1 MRTSKQYSTWEKFQA
16 TALLALLL
24 LVATPLSAAAQSTT
38 GNIQGVV
45 TDTNGAVVK
54 GATVKVI
61 NSDTGAT
68 KEAITNDEGFYRVT
82 NLIPGRNYKIEVNAQ
97 GFSPSTRE
105 GVVILLG
112 TENDANLLVSAAG
125 VTEQVEVTTGEEL
138 IQTTQSQ
145 LSQSF
150 SPKQLTELPI
160 LGGSI
165 DNLALLT
172 PGVATPGDADFTN
185 GVGISANGNRGRS
198 NNFQIDGQDN
208 NDNSVAGPS
217 LTLTN
222 TEAIGEY
229 QIITNSFSAEFGRN
243 SGAQVNVITKPGTNE
258 YHGSLFWFHDNS
270 ALDSLSNADEVAP
283 VAYQFLVD
291 NGYEEFTG
299 LANRNK
305 NPYRNNRYGG
315 SIGGPIKK
323 DKVFFFATYEGNR
336 LRGESATN
344 NFTSAGVTF
353 DRASAELAAQL
364 GFPGAQQIL
373 TNPTVGGGPT
383 FAEGVGTFL
392 IAPPLLD
399 TDGDGRADAF
409 AFPDT
414 PGNLSPS
421 VFVEVGGRIVPLYTG
436 EGVRIFKADNT
447 RDQVIARGDIFF
459 TQNDTVT
466 VRYIIDDDENPIATG
481 RALAGA
487 LFDVPSR
494 NNNVGVAYTRYLSPR
509 FVNEARFNFSRL
521 SVEFGDPEGTLPGPG
536 IQFSGTRDLQGNLS
550 LTFGTANNLPQ
561 SRKVDVWQEQD
572 TVSATIGNHAMKFGF
587 DFRQQRVE
595 NFFLP
600 NFLGTYTFRGGSGA
614 GSVNDQ
620 GFFTA
625 AGNPR
630 TGNATAF
637 ENLLLGRPQTIA
649 FALGEPRQ
657 DTTQDDYF
665 FFFQN
670 DWRVRPNLT
679 LNLGVR
685 YEIST
690 TPFNPIIERSN
701 AREADPSTAIF
712 DDQWDL
718 AFRTVAPIPLDKN
731 NWAPRVGFAWS
742 PELNFLG
749 ERFTGGRTV
758 IRGGFGVSYDPSF
771 FNIVLNTYT
780 AAPFAGVGTIL
791 QVPGAPGS
799 VNFPFLPSTR
809 EELATTPSTNGGD
822 PRLFNRTEV
831 DPNFHNPY
839 TMSYNFGIQQEIF
852 KDHVLEV
859 RYVGSRIV
867 GQFQTVN
874 ANPRI
879 SFLNVAGAYFGD
891 PGMFTDGILPQPYGG
906 VAPPSAANN
915 FQNRPGTNGNGRVD
929 PNFGN
934 IRRRINGASATYNG
948 LQVRYD
954 ARFKDSLII
963 NANYTWSKT
972 IDNASEIFSTG
983 GGGQTVA
990 HSQNPFDI
998 TGGERG
1004 LSAFHQ
1010 KHIFTGSGI
1019 YDLPWYREQNGFVGH
1034 LLGGYRLSTTVRMGS
1049 GRPYTPNNFYAMYD
1063 PAWETGFIGLGGLRT
1078 FDGNSAAPNGTIA
1091 FGSAAAGI
1099 LFGDDVPEGQF
1110 VVYDTL
1116 SPSSTGTVMTAAQAL
1131 QAARLFY
1138 NDFGMFTQFG
1148 VPLASLEGF
1157 NLFGSPYGSTG
1168 RNTFFGNNNY
1178 NVNIGI
1184 FKTTNITENVKIEF
1198 RAEAFNVLN
1207 HRNFGVPDVITED
1220 AFNGLVVSSF
1230 QNPGYNVGSARS
1242 WHLGFRLLF

>member
-1 MRTSKQYSTWEKFQA
+1 VKFQA
-16 TALLALLL
+16 TTLLALLL
-24 LVATPLSAAAQSTT
+24 LVGVPLSAAAQSTT
-38 GNIQGVV
+38 GNLQGVV
-45 TDTNGAVVK
+45 ADSNGAVVK
-54 GATVKVI
+54 GATVRVT
-61 NSDTGAT
+61 NSDTGIT
-68 KEAITNDEGFYRVT
+68 KEAVTNDEGFFRVT
-82 NLIPGRNYKIEVNAQ
+82 NLIPGRNYKVEVNAQ
-97 GFSPSTRE
+97 GFSPSVRE
-105 GVVILLG
+105 GVVVLLS
-112 TENDANLLVSAAG
+112 TENDANMIVSAAG

-150 SPKQLTELPI
+150 QPKQITELPLI
-160 LGGSI
+160 GGSI

-172 PGVATPGDADFTN
+172 PGVATPGDTDFTN

-217 LTLTN
+217 LTITN

-243 SGAQVNVITKPGTNE
+243 SGAQINVITKPGTNE
-258 YHGSLFWFHDNS
+258 FHGSLFWYHDNS
-270 ALDSLSNADEVAP
+270 ALDALTNVDDVRPAGF
-283 VAYQFLVD
+283 QFLVE
-291 NGYEEFTG
+291 NGYPEFTG

-305 NPYRNNRYGG
+305 NPYKNNRYGG
-315 SIGGPIKK
+315 AIGGPIMK

-336 LRGESATN
+336 FRGEAVSHNLGSNT
-344 NFTSAGVTF
+344 VTF
-353 DRASAELAAQL
+353 TRESALLAAQL

-373 TNPTVGGGPT
+373 TNPAVGGGPA
-383 FAEGVGTFL
+383 FVEGVGTFM
-392 IAPPLLD
+392 IAPPLFD
-399 TDGDGRADAF
+399 TDGDGRVDTF
-409 AFPDT
+409 AYPDT

-421 VFVEVGGRIVPLYTG
+421 LFVQAGGRIVPLFTG
-436 EGVRIFKADNT
+436 EAVRIFPSNNDS
-447 RDQVIARGDIFF
+447 DQVIARGDVFF
-459 TQNDTVT
+459 TQNDTLT
-466 VRYIIDDDENPIATG
+466 LRYIFDDDDFPIATG

-494 NNNVGVAYTRYLSPR
+494 NNNLGVAYTRFLSPR

-536 IQFSGTRDLQGNLS
+536 IQFSGTRDLQFNFS
-550 LTFGTANNLPQ
+550 LTFGTQNNLPQ
-561 SRKVDVWQEQD
+561 SRTVDVWQEQD
-572 TVSATIGNHAMKFGF
+572 TVSATIGNHAMKFGV
-587 DFRQQRVE
+587 DLRQQKVE

-600 NFLGTYTFRGGSGA
+600 NFLGTYVFHGGAGA
-614 GSVNDQ
+614 GSINDQ

-625 AGNPR
+625 AGAPR
-630 TGNATAF
+630 TGNALAF
-637 ENLLLGRPQTIA
+637 ENLLLGRPRQIA

-657 DTTQDDYF
+657 RTTQEDYF
-665 FFFQN
+665 FFFQD
-670 DWRVRPNLT
+670 DWRIRPNLT

-690 TPFNPIIERSN
+690 TPFNPIIEDLN
-701 AREADPSTAIF
+701 EREADPSRAIF
-712 DDQWDL
+712 LDTWDL
-718 AFRTVAPIPLDKN
+718 QYRTAQKLPIDKN
-731 NWAPRVGFAWS
+731 NWAPRLGFAWS
-742 PELNFLG
+742 PDFDWLG
-749 ERFTGGRTV
+749 DTFGGGRTV
-758 IRGGFGVSYDPSF
+758 IRGGFGISYDPSF

-799 VNFPFLPSTR
+799 VDFPFLPSTK

-831 DPNFHNPY
+831 DPNFYNPY
-839 TMSYNFGIQQEIF
+839 TMSYNFGVQQELF

-874 ANPRI
+874 ANPTVR
-879 SFLNVAGAYFGD
+879 FLNVAGNYFGD
-891 PGMFTDGILPQPYGG
+891 PGMFTNGILPQAYPGA
-906 VAPPSAANN
+906 APPSAANN
-915 FQNRPGTNGNGRVD
+915 FQNRPGTFGNGRID

-934 IRRRINGASATYNG
+934 IRRRINGASATYHG

-954 ARFKDSLII
+954 TRFRDQLVL

-990 HSQNPFDI
+990 HAQNPFDI

-1010 KHIFTGSGI
+1010 AHVFTSSAI
-1019 YDLPWYREQNGFVGH
+1019 YDFPWFREQEGVVGH
-1034 LLGGYRLSTTVRMGS
+1034 LLGGYRVSTIIRMGS

-1063 PAWETGFIGLGGLRT
+1063 PSWENGFIGLGGLRA
-1078 FDGNSAAPNGTIA
+1078 FNGNPNAPDGTIA
-1091 FGSAAAGI
+1091 FGATAAGFI
-1099 LFGDDVPEGQF
+1099 FGHAVPEGQF

-1116 SPSSTGTVMTAAQAL
+1116 SPASTGTIMSREQAL

-1138 NDFGMFTQFG
+1138 NDFGLFSQFG
-1148 VPLASLEGF
+1148 LPLASLDSF
-1157 NLFGSPYGSTG
+1157 NLFGSPYGDVG
-1168 RNTFFGNNNY
+1168 RNTFFGLPNY
-1178 NVNIGI
+1178 NVNMAI
-1184 FKTTNITENVKIEF
+1184 FKTTNITENVKFEF
-1198 RAEAFNVLN
+1198 RAEVFNLLN

-1220 AFNGLVVSSF
+1220 AFNGAVVSSF
-1230 QNPGYNVGSARS
+1230 QNPGFNAGSARS
-1242 WHLGFRLLF
+1242 WRFGMRVIF